1 MRTPKSLEKYLDKDQ
16 MKLYSLIWSRFVASQ
31 MTPAVIDTM
40 RVDLEQNGVSYR
52 STGSKL
58 KFDGFTKVYADSK
71 HKDNML
77 PDLENGDEVIMS
89 KNQPNQ
95 HFTLPPA
102 RFTEAALIKTLEE
115 NGVGRP
121 STYAPTLNT
130 IQKRYYV
137 KLAARKFEP
146 TELGEIVDN
155 MIGKCFPISS
165 TSNLRLSWKISWM
178 KLKKENRNGSKLL
191 MNSTSLFQLKSRL
204 LKKKWRK
211 SK

>member
-1 MRTPKSLEKYLDKDQ
+1 

-102 RFTEAALIKTLEE
+102 RFTEAAFDQ
-115 NGVGRP
+115 NARR
-121 STYAPTLNT
+121 
-130 IQKRYYV
+130 KRRWSSFNV
-137 KLAARKFEP
+137 CTDFEYDS
-146 TELGEIVDN
+146 EALLRQ
-155 MIGKCFPISS
+155 IGCE
-165 TSNLRLSWKISWM
+165 KI
-178 KLKKENRNGSKLL
+178 
-191 MNSTSLFQLKSRL
+191 
-204 LKKKWRK
+204 
-211 SK
+211 